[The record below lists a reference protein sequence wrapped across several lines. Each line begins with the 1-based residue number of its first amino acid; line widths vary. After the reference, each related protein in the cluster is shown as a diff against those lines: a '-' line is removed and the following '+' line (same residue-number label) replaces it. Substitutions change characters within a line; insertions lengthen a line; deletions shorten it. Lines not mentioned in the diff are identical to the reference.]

1 MRKPYLAEVDQLLL
15 LTCQAS
21 IKKSDLKEGRC
32 REQAS
37 PSFLTLMKNQRRF
50 YK

>member
-1 MRKPYLAEVDQLLL
+1 MRKPCLAGVDQLLL

-21 IKKSDLKEGRC
+21 IKKSELKEGRC

-37 PSFLTLMKNQRRF
+37 PSFLTLMGNQRLL